1 MPTATLR
8 SIGGS
13 IVIAIPKRLLEM
25 VQLQA
30 GSKVEINVEQG
41 HLVVIPQKKKR
52 YKLSDL
58 LTQCDPSLPLTVEE
72 RDWLEMPAVGLE
84 YGTENH

>member
-8 SIGGS
+8 TVGGS

-30 GSKVEINVEQG
+30 GSKVDINVEQG

-52 YKLSDL
+52 YMLSDL
-58 LTQCDPSLPLTVEE
+58 LAPGS
-72 RDWLEMPAVGLE
+72 
-84 YGTENH
+84 

>member
-58 LTQCDPSLPLTVEE
+58 LAQCDPSLPLTVEE
-72 RDWLEMPAVGLE
+72 RGWLEMPAVGLE
-84 YGTENH
+84 YGSENH

>member
-8 SIGGS
+8 TVGGS

-30 GSKVEINVEQG
+30 GSKVDINVEQG
-41 HLVVIPQKKKR
+41 HLVVIPQKKIR
-52 YKLSDL
+52 YMLSDL
-58 LTQCDPSLPLTVEE
+58 LAQCDPSLPLTVEE
-72 RDWLEMPAVGLE
+72 REWLEIPSVGLE
-84 YGTENH
+84 YGAESH

>member
-8 SIGGS
+8 TVGGS

-52 YKLSDL
+52 YRLSDL
-58 LTQCDPSLPLTVEE
+58 LAQCDPSLPLTVEE
-72 RDWLEMPAVGLE
+72 LEWLEIPAVGLE
-84 YGTENH
+84 YGAESH

>member
-8 SIGGS
+8 TVGGS

-30 GSKVEINVEQG
+30 GSKVDINVEQG
-41 HLVVIPQKKKR
+41 HLVVIPQKKRR
-52 YKLSDL
+52 YMLSDL
-58 LTQCDPSLPLTVEE
+58 LAQCDHSLPLTVEE
-72 RDWLEMPAVGLE
+72 QEWLETPAVGLE
-84 YGTENH
+84 YGAENH

>member
-8 SIGGS
+8 TVGGS

-30 GSKVEINVEQG
+30 GSKVDINVEQG
-41 HLVVIPQKKKR
+41 HLVVIPQKKRR
-52 YKLSDL
+52 YMLSDL
-58 LTQCDPSLPLTVEE
+58 LAQFSGVNFTIFPSFRRYRALK
-72 RDWLEMPAVGLE
+72 RSG
-84 YGTENH
+84 